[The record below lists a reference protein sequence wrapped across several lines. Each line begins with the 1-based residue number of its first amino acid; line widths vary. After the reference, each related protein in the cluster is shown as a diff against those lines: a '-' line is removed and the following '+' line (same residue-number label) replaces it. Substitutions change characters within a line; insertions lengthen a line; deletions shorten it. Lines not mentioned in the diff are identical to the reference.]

1 MVNDIKRNY
10 MTAIKRG
17 GAIAVLSI
25 AGLLG
30 ACDTPNEQATAPQ
43 ETLTEPDNSPGVET
57 VTSLEEVSEQ
67 TQQLIGQTVT
77 VTGEVEEIVG
87 PGTYRL
93 EEQGEIFGE
102 DSILVL
108 MANEPPQPI
117 AEDQIVEVTGE
128 VRQFIIAEFE
138 QDYDLTWDLD
148 VQRQLEAEYEGQPVV
163 ISQVTRVVAPE

>member
-1 MVNDIKRNY
+1 MVNDIKRNS
-10 MTAIKRG
+10 MTMLKRG
-17 GAIAVLSI
+17 GAIAVLSL

-30 ACDTPNEQATAPQ
+30 ACDTYNDQATAPQ
-43 ETLTEPDNSPGVET
+43 QDLTPPDNTPGVET

-67 TQQLIGQTVT
+67 TRQLIGQTVT

-87 PGTYRL
+87 PGTYQL

-102 DSILVL
+102 DSVLVL

-128 VRQFIIAEFE
+128 VRQFILADIE
-138 QDYDLTWDLD
+138 QDYELTWDLD
-148 VQRQLEAEYEGQPVV
+148 MQRQLEAEYEGQPVV
-163 ISQVTRVVAPE
+163 ISQVTRVVELE

>member
-1 MVNDIKRNY
+1 
-10 MTAIKRG
+10 MTMLKRG
-17 GAIAVLSI
+17 GAIAVLSL

-30 ACDTPNEQATAPQ
+30 ACDGYNEQATAPQ
-43 ETLTEPDNSPGVET
+43 QDLTPPDNSPGVET

-67 TQQLIGQTVT
+67 TQQLMGQTVT

-102 DSILVL
+102 DSILVV
-108 MANEPPQPI
+108 MASDPPQPI
-117 AEDQIVEVTGE
+117 AEDQVVEVTGE

-138 QDYDLTWDLD
+138 RDYNLTWDLEM
-148 VQRQLEAEYEGQPVV
+148 QRQLEAEYEGRPVV
-163 ISQVTRVVAPE
+163 ISQVTRVVETE